1 MQKATILYDAS
12 CRFCNRSKRL
22 GERLD
27 WLGHFQWT
35 PSPQRMGAIVLLD
48 GPAEHR
54 GWRAVKRMA
63 LWTPATYLAATLAAA
78 LLTLAG
84 LTPPLAI
91 AAIASALMVMFSP
104 LSNPLGDPAYAWVAR
119 NRLRIMGEEQCEWK
133 PPTGDPR

>member
-1 MQKATILYDAS
+1 MPKATILYDAG
-12 CRFCNRSKRL
+12 CRFCTRSKRL

-27 WLGHFQWT
+27 WLGRFQWT

-48 GPAEHR
+48 GSAEHR

-63 LWTPATYLAATLAAA
+63 LWTPATYLAAALAAA
-78 LLTLAG
+78 LLIAFG
-84 LTPPLAI
+84 LTPLLAL
-91 AAIASALMVMFSP
+91 AAPAATLALIFSP
-104 LSNPLGDPAYAWVAR
+104 LSNPLGDPAYTWVAR